1 MKKYNS
7 VPITKNNLL
16 YNFIF
21 RASANKKIRTYYHLL
36 EPLFHSMSDNNMFLN
51 LGYDDLSKKTISSI
65 VDTQKKMVEI
75 VTRGFNK
82 EGRWLDAGS
91 GTGAPAFYLANS
103 YPSINIE
110 GINIIKTQIEKAN
123 DLAKNKNCNDRVKF
137 NYGNAQDI
145 PYSDNHFENIYA
157 IESAFH
163 FEDKTKFISESK
175 RVLKQQGQISIAD
188 IVIRPEYLKFR
199 DWYKVSSAKNG
210 WATKEFYNKDKWVNL
225 LSSIGFDDIEVEDI
239 TLNVSN
245 VLPHWVGLIKKNHDK
260 LLDLYPK
267 IFLTMLC
274 RCLEYAYNMGD
285 KCPFGYHLI
294 TATKEN

>member
-75 VTRGFNK
+75 VTRGFKK
-82 EGRWLDAGS
+82 EGKWLDVGS
-91 GTGAPAFYLANS
+91 GTGAPACYLANS

-110 GINIIKTQIEKAN
+110 GINIVKTQIEKAN
-123 DLAKNKNCNDRVKF
+123 DLAKNKNCDDRVKF

-199 DWYKVSSAKNG
+199 DWYKVSIAKHG
-210 WATKEFYNKDKWVNL
+210 LATKEFYNKDKWVSL
-225 LSSIGFDDIEVEDI
+225 LSNIGFDNVKVEDI

-245 VLPHWVGLIKKNHDK
+245 VLPHWVSLIKKNHDK